1 MHPTRVLPTAEPRGV
16 PAFESDNTDLPTAHL
31 PPAAPPALTPA
42 PRGSVG
48 PLFVPPSSGGPSF
61 SGAMWSDWD
70 DSDGG
75 GLVAGGRRPP
85 RVGDML
91 CGFELVGELGRGAF
105 ARVYL
110 ARQQALAGREVA
122 LKVTQRPTHEAERLA
137 RLQHTNIVP
146 VYSVHADQGVQ
157 LICMPFLGKVTIADL
172 LRAHRADRSSRGAGR
187 KTSGT
192 RAARTTVGD
201 NRGAGSDGRTVAP
214 RLPAWTWN
222 ADGPPPIV
230 GDPRAVVQALAQ
242 LAAGLSHAHQRGILH
257 LDIKPAN
264 VLLADTGEPMLL
276 DFNLA
281 FDATRPDRDMVG
293 GTMPYMAPEQLHNM
307 RNRGSGAL
315 DDRTDL
321 YGLGAMAFEMLTG
334 ELPFVSDARGAKGIE
349 EQLAARLRPLPSIRA
364 RNPEV
369 SPAVEAIVRKLL
381 APAPADRYQTADEL
395 RVDLDRHLN
404 DLPLVYAREPSAVE
418 RLGKWR
424 RRNPGLAARL
434 LVACLIG
441 LALGLGGA
449 VHQRAE
455 SNARAGA
462 MEHARAARAA
472 LDAARLDLALVGD
485 PAATARGVKRT
496 EELVAAYGC
505 DVPGWQ
511 DRPGVQRL
519 TAAERATLA
528 GDLGEL
534 MFLLAQVKWGEMDVL
549 PESERRQRAA
559 DAWKLNRAARG
570 CFAPDEVPP
579 AIDRQAALIG
589 PHVGE
594 EVQVTDLPAP
604 LAVSGARAAF
614 LEAAFALRSG
624 RYATAVQ
631 LLDALVGEQP
641 AHGAAQFCFAYSLHQ
656 LGHHSRA
663 LERYAVARALL
674 PKDPRPLFGR
684 GLIYGV
690 RGKPDLAEAEFT
702 KALALDPEH
711 VESYRNRG
719 LARYRLAKRD
729 EQLVSRAGAVRA
741 KYQEAVADYTSA
753 LDRGCSEF
761 QVLLLRASARDRFDP
776 AGAKADRSAAQAL
789 EPKVE
794 MDYLIR
800 GWGRKDQDPK
810 GALSDLRKAAELNP
824 RSVVALQN
832 QAHILADLL
841 KDPAGALVVT
851 KRVVELSPDFAPG
864 RAGHAI
870 ILARL
875 GRRAEAHKEIEQARL
890 LSNDAAVL
898 YQAACVY
905 SLTSVE
911 EPADR
916 LEALKLLR
924 RAIREGFT
932 GLHELAEDPDLVP
945 LRAQPEFKA
954 VHSAAFNLLK

>member
-1 MHPTRVLPTAEPRGV
+1 MHPTRILPNAEPRGE
-16 PAFESDNTDLPTAHL
+16 PAFESDGTDLPTAHL
-31 PPAAPPALTPA
+31 PAAAPPVLTPA

-48 PLFVPPSSGGPSF
+48 PLFVSSF
-61 SGAMWSDWD
+61 SGAPSLSGSLWSDWD
-70 DSDGG
+70 DSDRG
-75 GLVAGGRRPP
+75 GLSAGGRRPP
-85 RVGDML
+85 RVGDTL

-201 NRGAGSDGRTVAP
+201 NRGSGSDGRTAAP
-214 RLPAWTWN
+214 RLPAWTWA

-230 GDPRAVVQALAQ
+230 GDPRAVVHALAQ
-242 LAAGLSHAHQRGILH
+242 LAAGLSHAHQRRILH

-281 FDATRPDRDMVG
+281 FDATRPDRDVVG

-307 RNRGSGAL
+307 RTRGTGAL

-334 ELPFVSDARGAKGIE
+334 ELPFASGTRGPKVIE
-349 EQLAARLRPLPSIRA
+349 EQLAARLRPLPSLRA

-369 SPAVEAIVRKLL
+369 SPAVEAIVHKLL
-381 APAPADRYQTADEL
+381 APAPADRYQTANEL
-395 RVDLDRHLN
+395 CADLDRHLN
-404 DLPLVYAREPSAVE
+404 DLPLAYARESSAAE
-418 RLGKWR
+418 RFGKWR
-424 RRNPGLAARL
+424 RRNPGLVVRL
-434 LVACLIG
+434 MVACLIG

-455 SNARAGA
+455 GNARAGA
-462 MEHARAARAA
+462 VEQARAARAA
-472 LDAARLDLALVGD
+472 LDAARLDLTLVGD
-485 PAATARGVKRT
+485 PSATARGVKRT

-505 DVPGWQ
+505 DVPEWQ
-511 DRPGVQRL
+511 SRPGVRRL
-519 TAAERATLA
+519 TEAERATLA

-534 MFLLAQVKWGEMDVL
+534 MFLLAQVKWSETDAL
-549 PESERRQRAA
+549 PESERRQRAE
-559 DAWKLNRAARG
+559 DAWKLNRAARD
-570 CFAPDEVPP
+570 CFVPDEVPP
-579 AIDRQAALIG
+579 AIERQAALIA
-589 PHVGE
+589 PRVGE
-594 EVQVTDLPAP
+594 EVRTADLPAP
-604 LAVSGARAAF
+604 LAVSGTRGAF
-614 LEAAFALRSG
+614 LEAAFALRVG
-624 RYATAVQ
+624 RYATAVP
-631 LLDALVGEQP
+631 LLEALVGEQP
-641 AHGAAQFCFAYSLHQ
+641 AHGAAQFCLAYSLHQ
-656 LGHHSRA
+656 QGHYARA
-663 LERYAVARALL
+663 LERYDVARALL

-684 GLIYGV
+684 GLIYGL
-690 RGKPDLAEAEFT
+690 RTKPELAEAEFT
-702 KALALDPEH
+702 KALALDPGH
-711 VESYRNRG
+711 AESYRNRG
-719 LARYRLAKRD
+719 LVRFRLAKRD
-729 EQLVSRAGAVRA
+729 EPFASKAAAVRA
-741 KYQEAVADYTSA
+741 KFEESVADYTAA
-753 LDRGCSEF
+753 LDRGSSEF
-761 QVLLLRASARDRFDP
+761 QLLLLRATSRQAFDP
-776 AGAKADRSAAQAL
+776 AGATADRTAAQAL
-789 EPKVE
+789 EPKTE
-794 MDYLIR
+794 MDYLVR
-800 GWGRKDQDPK
+800 GWGRRDEDPK
-810 GALSDLRKAAELNP
+810 GALADLRKAAALNP

-832 QAHILADLL
+832 QAHILADRL

-875 GRRAEAHKEIEQARL
+875 GRRTDAHKEIEQARL

-932 GLHELAEDPDLVP
+932 GLNQLAADPDLIP
-945 LRAQPEFKA
+945 LRTQPEFQA
-954 VHSAAFNLLK
+954 VYSAAENLFR